1 MGLVSFNSLHTND
14 LDKHTINWYT
24 HNIGGKTMKRNP
36 NDDYIVILG
45 VLVLIGATI
54 LFGWYG

>member
-24 HNIGGKTMKRNP
+24 HNIGGKAMKNP
-36 NDDYIVILG
+36 NDDYLVAMGVIL
-45 VLVLIGATI
+45 LIGLAI
-54 LFGWYG
+54 WNIY

>member
-24 HNIGGKTMKRNP
+24 HNTGGKVMKRN
-36 NDDYIVILG
+36 DDYLVLMGVIL
-45 VLVLIGATI
+45 LIGLAI
-54 LFGWYG
+54 WNIYG

>member
-1 MGLVSFNSLHTND
+1 MGLVSSNIMHTND
-14 LDKHTINWYT
+14 LDKYTINWYT
-24 HNIGGKTMKRNP
+24 NNTGSKTMKRNP

>member
-1 MGLVSFNSLHTND
+1 
-14 LDKHTINWYT
+14 
-24 HNIGGKTMKRNP
+24 MKRNP

-45 VLVLIGATI
+45 VLVLIAATI

>member
-24 HNIGGKTMKRNP
+24 HNTDGKVMKRN
-36 NDDYIVILG
+36 DDYLVLMGVIL
-45 VLVLIGATI
+45 LIGLAIWTI
-54 LFGWYG
+54 YG